1 VDEKGG
7 HDFCQGGRRN
17 LRIRRFLVKNLP
29 RAHIKEKSGT
39 DRDAGHGFPSG
50 EQGEEKSKKKE
61 RSGKKMRANH
71 ERGTWDVDFGL
82 SFFS

>member
-1 VDEKGG
+1 MY
-7 HDFCQGGRRN
+7 
-17 LRIRRFLVKNLP
+17 LR
-29 RAHIKEKSGT
+29 RAHIKVTRGT